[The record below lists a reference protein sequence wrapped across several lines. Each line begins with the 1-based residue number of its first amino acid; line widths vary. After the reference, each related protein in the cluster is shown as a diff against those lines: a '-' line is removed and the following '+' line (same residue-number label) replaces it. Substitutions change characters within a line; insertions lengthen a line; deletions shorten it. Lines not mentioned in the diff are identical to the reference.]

1 VAIRKNLIIGFDT
14 LETNKRNVPNLFLI
28 LNRIDL
34 LNEELMFFLRL
45 FECYCNIDKQSIV
58 LL

>member
-1 VAIRKNLIIGFDT
+1 MAIRENLIIGFDT

-45 FECYCNIDKQSIV
+45 FEC
-58 LL
+58 